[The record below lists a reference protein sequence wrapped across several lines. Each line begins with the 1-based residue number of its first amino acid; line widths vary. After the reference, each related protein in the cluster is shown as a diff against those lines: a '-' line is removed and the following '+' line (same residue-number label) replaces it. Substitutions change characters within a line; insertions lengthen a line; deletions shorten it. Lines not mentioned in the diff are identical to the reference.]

1 MKLTAGIAV
10 MGARNIEKN
19 ISKKI
24 LLANTTDKLMDRK
37 AKNKVVSSPADPIF
51 FTNGDSMI
59 FNPDIRYRNTFAYS
73 PLTGI
78 NYRNDLLLFAENNEI
93 KKAIT
98 ILSNETVI
106 IDTDAKKYPVYPELN
121 LSLIPLDKQEVA
133 KAIQEYLDNVF
144 FPKLFQ
150 YYNFKDDGLIEKVR
164 EFLTTGKLAY
174 EIIYDN
180 LKNPHD
186 IIGIVQI
193 DTSTLQKFKE
203 LDYVYYVQRPLAG
216 DGKERVLHENQVIL
230 IEWNKFDYGYVSYL
244 DRLRKSFNIMRSMQT
259 SKILWFATKSQVRMH
274 IKLAMGDVGRPEAI
288 QKLTESKN
296 QYINQYTFDDDGI
309 VKFNNKPN
317 NSGYREFF
325 TAETNQSGSPEIE
338 EINSNG
344 PDLTEVDSLQYWE
357 KLFWKDT
364 DIPYDRIDPNSQDTW
379 GFTDVNS
386 LRKVE
391 INFSKNIN
399 AIRKLMNELFT
410 KPIVIQLTLKEIEI
424 GVDLSLLDSIKA
436 QWIAFNEYDKLAE
449 LEVLAKKVELATS
462 ISAFG
467 DLEDV
472 NGVTRKMLPITWII
486 ENYFD
491 YSPEQL
497 KGIEAKRKVEN
508 VMLGFPP
515 DTTYLIEDEKD
526 DEKEDDTV
534 DDDVVDY
541 DDKELKKN
549 SKTEASNIR
558 NFEDSQYKN

>member
-1 MKLTAGIAV
+1 MKLTSGINV
-10 MGARNIEKN
+10 IGGRNIEKN

-24 LLANTTDKLMDRK
+24 LLANTTDKVIDKK
-37 AKNKVVSSPADPIF
+37 AKAKTISSPSDPIF

-98 ILSNETVI
+98 ILANETVV
-106 IDTDAKKYPVYPELN
+106 IDTDSKKYPVFPEIN
-121 LSLIPLDKQEVA
+121 MTMMPQEKQNVA
-133 KAIQEYLDNVF
+133 KAIQEYLDTVF
-144 FPKLFQ
+144 FPKLYQF
-150 YYNFKDDGLIEKVR
+150 YNFKDDGLIDKVK

-180 LKNPHD
+180 LKNPKD
-186 IIGIVQI
+186 IIGLVQL

-203 LDYVYYVQRPLAG
+203 RDYVYFVQRPLAG
-216 DGKERVLHENQVIL
+216 DGKERILHENQIIL
-230 IEWNKFDYGYVSYL
+230 IEWNRFDYGYVSYL

-259 SKILWFATKSQVRMH
+259 SKILWFAAKSQVRMH

-288 QKLTESKN
+288 QRLTESKN

-325 TAETNQSGSPEIE
+325 TAETNQSGSPDIE

-364 DIPYDRIDPNSQDTW
+364 DIPYDRIDPNSQDSW
-379 GFTDVNS
+379 GFTDVSS

-399 AIRKLMNELFT
+399 AIRKIMNELFI
-410 KPIVIQLTLKEIEI
+410 KPIIIQLTLKEVEI
-424 GVDLSLLDSIKA
+424 GVDLSLLDSIKT
-436 QWIAFNEYDKLAE
+436 QWVAFNEYDKLAE
-449 LEVLAKKVELATS
+449 LEVLAKKIELATN
-462 ISAFG
+462 ISSFG

-472 NGVTRKMLPITWII
+472 NGSIRKMLPITWII

-497 KGIEAKRKVEN
+497 KSIEATRLKEN
-508 VMLGFPP
+508 LMLGYPAVTVKIEEGVMEEETEEEIP
-515 DTTYLIEDEKD
+515 EDEQVDDIELDPEED
-526 DEKEDDTV
+526 DE
-534 DDDVVDY
+534 
-541 DDKELKKN
+541 
-549 SKTEASNIR
+549 ASIQSY
-558 NFEDSQYKN
+558 EDSQYKN